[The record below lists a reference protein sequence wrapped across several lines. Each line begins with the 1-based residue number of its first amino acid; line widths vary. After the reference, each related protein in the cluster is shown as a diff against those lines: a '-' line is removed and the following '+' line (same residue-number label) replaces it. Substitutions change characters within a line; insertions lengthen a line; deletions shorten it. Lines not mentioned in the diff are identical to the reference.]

1 MATVSRVSAQPAT
14 RLPGRRFD
22 HLFFTGMIVL
32 MLATV
37 FLGFARTYFL
47 AGVFRAPL
55 PSTIIQIHGAMFSC
69 WMLLVFTQT
78 TLVSA
83 HRVDIHRKLGL
94 AGFGLACLMV
104 VIGVLATADELRRKG
119 SIAPPPD
126 MKAFA
131 IVPITSILMFG
142 VFIAMAYRA
151 RKDSALHKR
160 LILIAMIDMMVAG
173 IARWPFAFA
182 YQNVVNAQI
191 VSCAFIVMLVLYDL
205 WSTHRLHRATM
216 WGGLMIILVQQS
228 RGMIGATGVWHAFA
242 GWMQSWG
249 V

>member
-1 MATVSRVSAQPAT
+1 MATVTPITASPAT

-55 PSTIIQIHGAMFSC
+55 PSVIIQIHGAMFSC

-104 VIGVLATADELRRKG
+104 VMGVLATADELRRMG
-119 SIAPPPD
+119 SMPPPPD
-126 MKAFA
+126 MKAFS
-131 IVPITSILMFG
+131 IVPLTSILMFG
-142 VFIAMAYRA
+142 VFIALAYRA
-151 RKDSALHKR
+151 RKDSPLHKR
-160 LILIAMIDMMVAG
+160 LILLAMIDMMVAG
-173 IARWPFAFA
+173 IARWPFTFV

-205 WSTHRLHRATM
+205 WSTHRIHRATL
-216 WGGLMIILVQQS
+216 WGCLVIILVQQS
-228 RGMIGATGVWHAFA
+228 RGTIGATGAWHAFA
-242 GWMQSWG
+242 SWMQSWG